1 MRPVG
6 HGDVT
11 AAACALLRVPAEK
24 RAHLLARLLAEAE
37 TADAYR
43 RETGRLHPL
52 WGNGSLMGAA
62 MGHARARE
70 PFLDEPEY
78 AACMA
83 MVFEALVVRGDRR
96 GADKRAR
103 CRAETGAACRECTPR
118 HPLAISPMASR

>member
-6 HGDVT
+6 HGDVS
-11 AAACALLRVPAEK
+11 AVACALLPAQ
-24 RAHLLARLLAEAE
+24 RCMRPRLLERILAEVE

-62 MGHARARE
+62 LGHARARE
-70 PFLDEPEY
+70 PFLDDPDY

-83 MVFEALVVRGDRR
+83 LVFEALV
-96 GADKRAR
+96 AR
-103 CRAETGAACRECTPR
+103 HGQVAP
-118 HPLAISPMASR
+118 